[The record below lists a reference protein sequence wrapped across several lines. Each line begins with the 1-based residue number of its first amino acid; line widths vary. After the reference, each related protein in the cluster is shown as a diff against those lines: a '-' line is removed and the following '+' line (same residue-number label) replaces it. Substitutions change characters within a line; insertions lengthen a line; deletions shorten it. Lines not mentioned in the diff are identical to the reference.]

1 MWNSRGASAQRARS
15 SKLPSRAALH
25 IQGVRPG
32 PAKGNWTQLRRGGGL
47 DRSTEREELTGLF
60 PKLAEELVD

>member
-1 MWNSRGASAQRARS
+1 VSGQ
-15 SKLPSRAALH
+15 AL
-25 IQGVRPG
+25 R
-32 PAKGNWTQLRRGGGL
+32 KGNWTQLRRGGGL